1 MSKHTP
7 APWNRQ
13 AINRLLRFGRKN
25 SGSWDDVDIWPEDD
39 SMSMPDENDTNLIA
53 AAPELLEA
61 LEALLNGHTI
71 IEHEALGYLTSTLW
85 DNARKAVA
93 KAKGE

>member
-7 APWNRQ
+7 APWNPE

-39 SMSMPDENDTNLIA
+39 SMNMPDENDTNLIA
-53 AAPELLEA
+53 AAPELLEVAKLVIEMDSPEDATA
-61 LEALLNGHTI
+61 LFNMAT
-71 IEHEALGYLTSTLW
+71 
-85 DNARKAVA
+85 KAIA
-93 KAKGE
+93 KAKGEQQ